1 MSKNIIGIKQADGTF
16 YPILTRGK
24 PAKKRL
30 QITTASDNQTAAQIT
45 LFCASDESFSDAEY
59 VDTLMI
65 EGLKPHEKRA
75 VDIDFVVSLDEND
88 ELSAEVYDKESG
100 GSTNS
105 AVSLVAI
112 GSNNTDAENTFG
124 ISDEP
129 VPFDSDTSSDALGL
143 ADLDDFDLPD
153 PATIS
158 DDTPVTEIDETG
170 WEEVIDT
177 NLNGVF
183 YCVRNVL
190 PLMIQRKSGTVIT
203 VAACERAGFPGGTA
217 YSASKAGVVGLTKA
231 LAEEVG
237 PHGIT
242 VNCVTPVDPASAA
255 DAMMFLASA
264 NARTVNGE
272 IIGSKHAV

>member
-1 MSKNIIGIKQADGTF
+1 MADRNVLIIGGSGSTGAEAVRRFRAAGDNVVFTYHRSELQADD
-16 YPILTRGK
+16 L
-24 PAKKRL
+24 RL
-30 QITTASDNQTAAQIT
+30 ETGAVPVRCDVKFGNSVKIAIDKALHTLGYIDVLICNAA
-45 LFCASDESFSDAEY
+45 
-59 VDTLMI
+59 
-65 EGLKPHEKRA
+65 
-75 VDIDFVVSLDEND
+75 
-88 ELSAEVYDKESG
+88 
-100 GSTNS
+100 
-105 AVSLVAI
+105 VA
-112 GSNNTDAENTFG
+112 
-124 ISDEP
+124 
-129 VPFDSDTSSDALGL
+129 
-143 ADLDDFDLPD
+143 
-153 PATIS
+153 